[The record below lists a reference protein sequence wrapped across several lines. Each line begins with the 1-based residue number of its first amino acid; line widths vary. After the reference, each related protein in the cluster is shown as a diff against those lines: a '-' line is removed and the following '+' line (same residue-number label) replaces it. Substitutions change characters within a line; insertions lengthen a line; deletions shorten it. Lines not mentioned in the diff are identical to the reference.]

1 MRYAAAA
8 ASLTLAGMRFVGKVF
23 RFPIVSL
30 PFAIVGALT
39 LWQALI
45 AGSDKLSYR
54 AVLGLLFCV
63 GMIWIWARD
72 CRRYARYPAIVV
84 TSEGLSYDELH
95 IPWVAV
101 KNLRFVSRAL
111 NPRFEIELEPSFIA
125 GLDEDGW
132 FPQLIE
138 VDPYSSGFQL
148 VRLIKSSYES
158 AHPNKRVFIPSSP
171 LSLVASR
178 SLALLGSIILV
189 LVLFV
194 VVGVLVWWL
203 SRLNGY

>member
-1 MRYAAAA
+1 
-8 ASLTLAGMRFVGKVF
+8 MRFVGKIF

-54 AVLGLLFCV
+54 AAFGLLFCV

-72 CRRYARYPAIVV
+72 CRRYARYPAIAV
-84 TSEGLSYDELH
+84 TSNGLSYDELH
-95 IPWVAV
+95 IPWDSV

-125 GLDEDGW
+125 CLDEDAW
-132 FPQLIE
+132 FPELIE
-138 VDPYSSGFQL
+138 VDPYSNGFQL
-148 VRLIKSSYES
+148 VRLIKISYEG
-158 AHPNKRVFIPSSP
+158 AHPNKKVSIPSSP
-171 LSLVASR
+171 LALVASR
-178 SLALLGSIILV
+178 SVALLGSTILV
-189 LVLFV
+189 LVLLV

-203 SRLNGY
+203 GRLNGY